1 MQKFDLDK
9 DTFIQ
14 AEEYFE
20 VVKRQPKLLEFLGQI
35 YPSTPKMDVVAV
47 CANIMSWFDDSPNP
61 RIMSKTGSNDALSVK
76 TNPVQ

>member
-20 VVKRQPKLLEFLGQI
+20 VVKRQPRLMEFLGPI
-35 YPSTPKMDVVAV
+35 YPSTPKMDVVAM
-47 CANIMSWFDDSPNP
+47 CFNIMSWFDDSPTP
-61 RIMSKTGSNDALSVK
+61 RIISKTVSNEALSNK
-76 TNPVQ
+76 FNVQ